1 MARADMNAVT
11 GVPSQSVGAGQGRG
25 GAHAS
30 GVRKARGFTLGRRQH
45 LAAWLFLTP
54 AILYVLFAFAL
65 PIIYNIMLS
74 FEQTSPATI
83 ADITAPFAGLGNYRF
98 ILDDPTSRTAII
110 HTFEFTFGSLV
121 GQFIIGFSLALLF
134 TLRFPGRTLGRSLI
148 IVPWLLPLIV
158 TGLIFRFLFQ
168 LEGGAVNQLLMDVGL
183 VHQPIDWLDN
193 PHLAL
198 RDGTY
203 REHLARGALLHAPAL
218 QRSSRRASTGQGSGP
233 HRRCRRLAEAP
244 PRHSADN
251 PARYRG
257 HSASRVRVHREGVRP
272 GDRTYR
278 RRSGQHDATHHDL
291 VLQLVVPAVLLWR
304 RCRAQQRAA
313 RAGDDLRAVVPVHE
327 SGFLEAQLGSGE
339 MTRLQRS
346 RTLRW
351 LCTLATVAALVIVLF
366 PVYAVIVGSFESTET
381 LFSGTYYWL
390 PHAATLD
397 NYRTVIQAQSGNVL
411 TSLIVGVGTA
421 VLALVVAVPAAYA
434 LAKYRLR
441 VTVVI
446 VSALL
451 VAQIVPSIVL
461 ATSLFVIFHWI
472 HLVNTYPGLII
483 ADGTYAIPFSI
494 LVLRAF
500 FFSLPNDLTQA
511 ARVDGASEWQTFQRI
526 VIPLARSAL
535 ITVAVFAFLNGWGDF
550 IFALTILNGATI
562 VPVTLGIYTYL
573 GNYSTQWGAVMAAGA
588 FAMVPAA
595 VMLVVAQRYIASGLT
610 AGSVVG

>member
-1 MARADMNAVT
+1 
-11 GVPSQSVGAGQGRG
+11 
-25 GAHAS
+25 
-30 GVRKARGFTLGRRQH
+30 
-45 LAAWLFLTP
+45 
-54 AILYVLFAFAL
+54 
-65 PIIYNIMLS
+65 
-74 FEQTSPATI
+74 
-83 ADITAPFAGLGNYRF
+83 
-98 ILDDPTSRTAII
+98 
-110 HTFEFTFGSLV
+110 
-121 GQFIIGFSLALLF
+121 
-134 TLRFPGRTLGRSLI
+134 
-148 IVPWLLPLIV
+148 
-158 TGLIFRFLFQ
+158 
-168 LEGGAVNQLLMDVGL
+168 
-183 VHQPIDWLDN
+183 
-193 PHLAL
+193 
-198 RDGTY
+198 
-203 REHLARGALLHAPAL
+203 
-218 QRSSRRASTGQGSGP
+218 
-233 HRRCRRLAEAP
+233 
-244 PRHSADN
+244 
-251 PARYRG
+251 
-257 HSASRVRVHREGVRP
+257 
-272 GDRTYR
+272 
-278 RRSGQHDATHHDL
+278 
-291 VLQLVVPAVLLWR
+291 
-304 RCRAQQRAA
+304 
-313 RAGDDLRAVVPVHE
+313 
-327 SGFLEAQLGSGE
+327 

-346 RTLRW
+346 RALRW
-351 LCTLATVAALVIVLF
+351 LCTLATVAALLIVLF

-411 TSLIVGVGTA
+411 TSLIVGAGTA

-434 LAKYRLR
+434 LSKYRLR

-511 ARVDGASEWQTFQRI
+511 ARVDGASEWQTFLRI

-573 GNYSTQWGAVMAAGA
+573 GNYSTQWGEVMAAGA

-610 AGSVVG
+610 AGAVVG